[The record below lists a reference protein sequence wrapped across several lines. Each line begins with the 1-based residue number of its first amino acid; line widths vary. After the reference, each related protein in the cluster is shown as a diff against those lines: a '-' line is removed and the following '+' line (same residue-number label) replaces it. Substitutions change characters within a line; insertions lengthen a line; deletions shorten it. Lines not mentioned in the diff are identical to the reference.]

1 MQKGELEE
9 QLRGYIAVWK
19 KQRAKVEEELKRLKE
34 KQAKR
39 KEIRAEQEKK
49 LAAQKREEGERDR
62 NDAGERRAL
71 EEEAKKRALEEAE
84 RKRQEILESQK
95 EKGGNKQGA
104 PSLDAAKELNKT
116 KEQLEEE
123 MKISLNIR
131 IKPLD
136 LESMDSVELR
146 SKAKQLWETIVSLEK
161 DKYDFEQ
168 KELTQQYELKQLK
181 EKQKIQL
188 RNKAVKKGLDP
199 EAFTGKYPP
208 KIRMFSKYERRID
221 IRSYLDRKMLYE
233 GGWEIVRTENLEII
247 WKEKYEEWTKRQKI
261 ILPKWFGE
269 HPGKKPGDTET
280 PELDGE
286 EAGLAIGEEE
296 FEEEDEE
303 EEELDTDED
312 E

>member
-1 MQKGELEE
+1 M
-9 QLRGYIAVWK
+9 
-19 KQRAKVEEELKRLKE
+19 
-34 KQAKR
+34 
-39 KEIRAEQEKK
+39 
-49 LAAQKREEGERDR
+49 
-62 NDAGERRAL
+62 
-71 EEEAKKRALEEAE
+71 EEAE

-95 EKGGNKQGA
+95 EKGGNKQGE

-161 DKYDFEQ
+161 DQYDFEQ
-168 KELTQQYELKQLK
+168 KELIQQYELKQLK

-269 HPGKKPGDTET
+269 RPGKKPGDTET